1 MESLFTHLL
10 AETRA
15 VHDAT
20 PPLREFADWP
30 EDLVFEQPVPREIP
44 ALPTIKAMAG
54 NGALYAALA
63 AVCPHASWVQTYSE
77 AEVGRHFLDHYGHI
91 ELFGPAGIFRTQA
104 CRAFIGYWGPGLFYP
119 MHDHEAEEIYLVL
132 TGLCL
137 FEAEGDAPADLGP
150 GGVKF
155 HRSGQAHAMT
165 MGDEGMLA
173 LCLWRGAGLADNAKL
188 NAPPASS

>member
-30 EDLVFEQPVPREIP
+30 EDLVFERPVPREIP

-54 NGALYAALA
+54 KGALYAALA

-119 MHDHEAEEIYLVL
+119 MHDHGAEEIYLVL

-137 FEAEGDAPADLGP
+137 FEAEGLSLI
-150 GGVKF
+150 
-155 HRSGQAHAMT
+155 HI
-165 MGDEGMLA
+165 
-173 LCLWRGAGLADNAKL
+173 
-188 NAPPASS
+188 

>member
-30 EDLVFEQPVPREIP
+30 DDLVFERPLPREIP

-54 NGALYAALA
+54 KGALYAALA

-132 TGLCL
+132 TGRCL

-155 HRSGQAHAMT
+155 HRSGQSHAMT

>member
-10 AETRA
+10 TETRA
-15 VHDAT
+15 VYDAT

-30 EDLVFEQPVPREIP
+30 EDQVFERPVPREIP

-54 NGALYAALA
+54 KGTFYAALA

-119 MHDHEAEEIYLVL
+119 MHDHRAEEIYLVL
-132 TGLCL
+132 TGRCL
-137 FEAEGDAPADLGP
+137 FEAEGDAPADFGP

-173 LCLWRGAGLADNAKL
+173 LCLWRGAGLVDNAKL
-188 NAPPASS
+188 NAPPSSS

>member
-1 MESLFTHLL
+1 MESLFNHLL

-30 EDLVFEQPVPREIP
+30 EDLVFEQPVPQGIP
-44 ALPTIKAMAG
+44 ALPTIEAMAG
-54 NGALYAALA
+54 KGALYAALA

-119 MHDHEAEEIYLVL
+119 MHDHEAEEIYPCPDRALPVR
-132 TGLCL
+132 GGRRCPCRSR
-137 FEAEGDAPADLGP
+137 ARRRQIPPLGP
-150 GGVKF
+150 VPCHDHGG
-155 HRSGQAHAMT
+155 
-165 MGDEGMLA
+165 
-173 LCLWRGAGLADNAKL
+173 
-188 NAPPASS
+188 

>member
-1 MESLFTHLL
+1 MESSFNNLL

-30 EDLVFEQPVPREIP
+30 EDLVFEQPVPQGIP
-44 ALPTIKAMAG
+44 ALPTIEAMAG
-54 NGALYAALA
+54 KGALYAALA

-104 CRAFIGYWGPGLFYP
+104 CRAFIGYWGPGLVYP

-132 TGLCL
+132 TGHCL
-137 FEAEGDAPADLGP
+137 FEAEGDIPADLGP
-150 GGVKF
+150 GGIKF
-155 HRSGQAHAMT
+155 HRSGQSHAMT

-173 LCLWRGAGLADNAKL
+173 LCLWRGAGLADNATL
-188 NAPPASS
+188 N

>member
-20 PPLREFADWP
+20 PPLRDFADWP
-30 EDLVFEQPVPREIP
+30 EDLVFEQPVPREVP
-44 ALPTIKAMAG
+44 ALPTVEAMAG
-54 NGALYAALA
+54 KGALYAALA
-63 AVCPHASWVQTYSE
+63 AVCPYASWVQTYSE
-77 AEVGRHFLDHYGHI
+77 AEVGRHFLDHYGYI

-132 TGLCL
+132 TGRCL

-150 GGVKF
+150 SGVKF
-155 HRSGQAHAMT
+155 HRSGQSHAMT
-165 MGDEGMLA
+165 MGGEGMLA
-173 LCLWRGAGLADNAKL
+173 LCLWRGAALAENAKL
-188 NAPPASS
+188 N

>member
-1 MESLFTHLL
+1 M
-10 AETRA
+10 
-15 VHDAT
+15 
-20 PPLREFADWP
+20 
-30 EDLVFEQPVPREIP
+30 FEQPVPCKIP
-44 ALPTIKAMAG
+44 ALPTIEAMAG
-54 NGALYAALA
+54 KGALYAALA

-91 ELFGPAGIFRTQA
+91 ELFGPTGIFQTQA

-119 MHDHEAEEIYLVL
+119 MHYHEAEEIYLVL
-132 TGLCL
+132 TGRCL
-137 FEAEGDAPADLGP
+137 FEAEGIAPADLGP

-155 HRSGQAHAMT
+155 HRSGQSHAMT

-188 NAPPASS
+188 NAPAASS